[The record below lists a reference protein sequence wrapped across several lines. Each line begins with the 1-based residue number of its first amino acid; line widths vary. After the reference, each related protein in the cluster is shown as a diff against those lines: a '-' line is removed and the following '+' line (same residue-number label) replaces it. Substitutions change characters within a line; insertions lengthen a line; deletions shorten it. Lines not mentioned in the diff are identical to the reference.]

1 MDTGKGRFEQINEEK
16 FKEQLGKPKSRVFKV
31 GEILEIRGSRLRC
44 EQITMKSGND
54 IALIDVTDKE
64 HQGVIEIVNKK
75 IDALVAARKMVNED
89 NTLKIDIYDYQN
101 RFKTIRIDHN
111 H

>member
-1 MDTGKGRFEQINEEK
+1 
-16 FKEQLGKPKSRVFKV
+16 
-31 GEILEIRGSRLRC
+31 
-44 EQITMKSGND
+44 MKSGND

-111 H
+111 N